1 MSVSRFLM
9 VSLFLVGLI
18 GSAVVM
24 TCQWLWPEAGLQAPI
39 VGAVSAATVSTIGW
53 LLVLCGVKASPQM
66 GIRAFGVASV
76 LKLMGTGVVA
86 LVAKLGPW
94 GGMGFVLIPYII
106 VFCLCGGL
114 QLVMVVR
121 RSTAATRS

>member
-1 MSVSRFLM
+1 MSVSRFLL

-18 GSAVVM
+18 GPAVVLA
-24 TCQWLWPEAGLQAPI
+24 CRWLSPEAGLQAPI
-39 VGAVSAATVSTIGW
+39 FGVASAALVSTSGW
-53 LLVLCGVKASPQM
+53 LIVLCGTKASPRT
-66 GIRAFGVASV
+66 GIVAFGVASV
-76 LKLMGTGVVA
+76 LKLLGTGVVA

-94 GGMGFVLIPYII
+94 GEMGFVLIPYII

-121 RSTAATRS
+121 RSTAAARS